1 MNHPPFIEFHCSKDC
16 NLDNYLKFII
26 YVFKNSN
33 TALPNNLKFN
43 LYQNGS
49 LINYMSLG
57 DYIDIYGLSNL
68 NQDVKRLMK
77 NNLNIEK
84 RTISAFERVDS
95 NYAFIIPVDRNYING
110 LKARNTVILSALAA
124 GLWKKVGAL
133 IDESSYLST
142 YITAATAAKAS
153 LITDIILEQNISSP
167 QEGDYIVIV
176 DERYSA
182 LIRNGEIIS
191 ETLGF
196 SDKFDK
202 VYNKNQILKRIGMK
216 SKGIQNKRF
225 KKYRGIIKNRRRD
238 QSIRRGGSKC
248 RIAYTN
254 IGNGNVPQYVCWD

>member
-1 MNHPPFIEFHCSKDC
+1 
-16 NLDNYLKFII
+16 
-26 YVFKNSN
+26 
-33 TALPNNLKFN
+33 
-43 LYQNGS
+43 
-49 LINYMSLG
+49 MSLG

-95 NYAFIIPVDRNYING
+95 NYAFIIPVNEDYLSG
-110 LKARNTVILSALAA
+110 LKARNTIILSALGA

-133 IDESSYLST
+133 IYESSYLST

-167 QEGDYIVIV
+167 QEGDYIV

-216 SKGIQNKRF
+216 LKGIQNKRF

-238 QSIRRGGSKC
+238 QSIRRGRSKC
-248 RIAYTN
+248 RTAYTN